1 MSSLTALEKF
11 INRYHQAYQDKLGE
25 PPRYYPR
32 GEFSD
37 CIISDTELSE
47 SALMQQAVGWQAVK
61 REDIASFANV
71 ERAMELKLVG
81 DIDGLF
87 SHYFSAPMMFS
98 SQWGDG
104 EIIQP
109 WNQVDF
115 EYLQQNLIGHLMMKL
130 KLKQP
135 ATWFFGVLG
144 DGDEMLVVDNRDGS
158 VWIEVPG
165 EEPSKQLADSVAEF
179 IDQLTPRVAPPV
191 EIVEESMPQT
201 DHPGIW
207 QRLKIMWHNLRG
219 SR

>member
-1 MSSLTALEKF
+1 MSSLTALENF
-11 INRYHQAYQDKLGE
+11 INRYHQAYQESLGE

-37 CIISDTELSE
+37 CIISDTELSDE
-47 SALMQQAVGWQAVK
+47 QLLKQAVHWQAVK
-61 REDIASFANV
+61 RESVASFDNV
-71 ERAMELKLVG
+71 ERAMELQLSG

-87 SHYFSAPMMFS
+87 SHYYSAPMIFS
-98 SQWGDG
+98 SPWGEG
-104 EIIQP
+104 EIIQA

-135 ATWFFGVLG
+135 PTWFFGILG
-144 DGDEMLVVDNRDGS
+144 QGDEMLVVDNRDGS
-158 VWIEVPG
+158 VWVEIPG
-165 EEPSKQLADSVAEF
+165 EEPAKRLADSVSDF
-179 IDQLTPRVAPPV
+179 LMQLTPRVAPPV

-207 QRLKIMWHNLRG
+207 HRLKIMWRNLRG